1 MMSNL
6 GLIKLI
12 VCQPPPEMLHGK
24 HTPNHKDDCSPGQEV
39 FYSPAM
45 ISEGLLLCAA
55 HPRETG
61 ARQTRNV
68 PILSGHCNALGHF
81 QFAKLNIQTN
91 ETEFPIGTSLM
102 YECYPEY
109 HRKSFSIMCLQTLT
123 WSSAK
128 DVCKCIP

>member
-68 PILSGHCNALGHF
+68 PILSEIFCPNQPDILSWRHRRKPL
-81 QFAKLNIQTN
+81 
-91 ETEFPIGTSLM
+91 EVFPFGKEVT
-102 YECYPEY
+102 Y
-109 HRKSFSIMCLQTLT
+109 MCDLHLERDGLQPHWGEHHLQHQ
-123 WSSAK
+123 
-128 DVCKCIP
+128 